1 MFQIDETKCVNCS
14 SCVRACPMGVLT
26 RGTPAPVIHPDR
38 RCIRCMHCAAAC
50 PRQAVCFDGLTMEA
64 QYRPKPEDSLEALV
78 QSRRSVRRFQ
88 DRLPD
93 RALIQWALD
102 TAAWAP
108 SGKNQHA
115 NRWTVLWGK
124 EETQRVK
131 RMALDFCAAAG
142 EAPELLKLDAAGVD
156 LLTCGAPCLIVGW
169 SPLDCLNP
177 CLDTAVA
184 MTTLELLLVSRGLST
199 CWGGY
204 LRQVTDRCPALQAEL
219 GIPAG
224 AKMQCS
230 LMVGYAEGEKYPN
243 IPYRPKAQANWV
255 TADPSG
261 D

>member
-1 MFQIDETKCVNCS
+1 MFTIDPSKCINCS
-14 SCVRACPMGVLT
+14 SCVRVCPMGVLSKGAPT
-26 RGTPAPVIHPDR
+26 PVIRPDR

-50 PRQAVCFDGLTMEA
+50 PRQAVLFDGLPPEE
-64 QYRPKPEDSLEALV
+64 QYRPRPEDPLETLI

-93 RALIQWALD
+93 RELIQWALD

-115 NRWTVLWGK
+115 NRWTILWGK

-131 RMALDFCAAAG
+131 QMALDFCAAAG
-142 EAPELLKLDAAGVD
+142 EAPELLKLDSRGVD
-156 LLTCGAPCLIVGW
+156 LITCGAPCLIIGW

-204 LRQVTDRCPALQAEL
+204 LRQLTDVCPALQSEL
-219 GIPAG
+219 GIPEG
-224 AKMQCS
+224 AKMQCA
-230 LMVGYAEGEKYPN
+230 LMVGYAKGERYPN

-255 TADPSG
+255 TAGAFQD
-261 D
+261 